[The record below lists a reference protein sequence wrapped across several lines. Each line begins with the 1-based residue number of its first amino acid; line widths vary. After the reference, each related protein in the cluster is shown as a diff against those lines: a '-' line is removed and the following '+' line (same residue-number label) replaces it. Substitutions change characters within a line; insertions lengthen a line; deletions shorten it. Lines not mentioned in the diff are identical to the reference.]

1 MSRKIF
7 IFFALITIVYVVNLF
22 IDIMAVDALQYAE
35 MCWEMLKTKSFLKV
49 HYLRNDYLDKPP
61 LLFWLGSLS
70 YAVFG
75 VHNFSYKLPSMLF
88 ALLGLYATYKLAA
101 MYYARQTAL
110 IAAIILGSTQALFLI
125 TNDVRTDTLLLSCTV
140 FSIWQWASF
149 FRHGKMKHLLP
160 ATLGLAL
167 ALMSKGPIAAIVLIC
182 ALLPQLYYEGNWK
195 RLLDYRLVLVIPLLG
210 LLLLPMCI
218 GLYEQWGM
226 QGLRFFFWTQSFGR
240 ITGESPWRNNP
251 DPLFLVHT
259 SLWAFL
265 PWSFLLFFAWGRSIW
280 RAISDLLS
288 ARKRLPEWLSLFGF
302 SLPLFSMM
310 LSKYQLPHYAFV
322 VYPLGAIMAAREFEQ
337 LATNVK
343 SEKVLRVLQ
352 YIILSLFLP
361 LTLILQYC
369 YKGGDLT
376 SFICLLLVYLLLS
389 SLALSFGGSIV
400 YPEFSFKNL
409 KDNVSSL
416 FRRNTKPTASAALA
430 CKSRWNKLFVWSLML
445 SVAFN
450 FMMGTFYNPALMK
463 YQCTNDFGRYIKTHN
478 TEQNNFVSYHYPFV
492 LPAIFYAQAFSA
504 YELWDKESFHEALT
518 EKRELLVIT
527 NEYGLSQIKE
537 DAYPYQIVMA
547 KQYFRVAGLNLKF
560 LNPHSRDAAC
570 EMLYLVQVN
579 TR

>member
-1 MSRKIF
+1 
-7 IFFALITIVYVVNLF
+7 
-22 IDIMAVDALQYAE
+22 
-35 MCWEMLKTKSFLKV
+35 
-49 HYLRNDYLDKPP
+49 
-61 LLFWLGSLS
+61 
-70 YAVFG
+70 
-75 VHNFSYKLPSMLF
+75 
-88 ALLGLYATYKLAA
+88 
-101 MYYARQTAL
+101 
-110 IAAIILGSTQALFLI
+110 
-125 TNDVRTDTLLLSCTV
+125 
-140 FSIWQWASF
+140 
-149 FRHGKMKHLLP
+149 
-160 ATLGLAL
+160 
-167 ALMSKGPIAAIVLIC
+167 
-182 ALLPQLYYEGNWK
+182 
-195 RLLDYRLVLVIPLLG
+195 
-210 LLLLPMCI
+210 
-218 GLYEQWGM
+218 
-226 QGLRFFFWTQSFGR
+226 
-240 ITGESPWRNNP
+240 
-251 DPLFLVHT
+251 
-259 SLWAFL
+259 
-265 PWSFLLFFAWGRSIW
+265 
-280 RAISDLLS
+280 
-288 ARKRLPEWLSLFGF
+288 
-302 SLPLFSMM
+302 MM
-310 LSKYQLPHYAFV
+310 LSKYQLPHYVFV

-400 YPEFSFKNL
+400 YPEFTVKNL

-416 FRRNTKPTASAALA
+416 FRRNAKPTASAALA

-450 FMMGTFYNPALMK
+450 LMMGTFYNPALMK

-478 TEQNNFVSYHYPFV
+478 TEENKFVSYHYPFV

-518 EKRELLVIT
+518 EKRELLVVT

-579 TR
+579 AR